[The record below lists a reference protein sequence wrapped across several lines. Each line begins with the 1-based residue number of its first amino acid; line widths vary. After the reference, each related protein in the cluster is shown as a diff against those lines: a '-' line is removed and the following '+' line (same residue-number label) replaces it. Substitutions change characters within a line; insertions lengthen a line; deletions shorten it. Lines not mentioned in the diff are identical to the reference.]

1 MNKVTKFHISY
12 IAADSSAYYHPRWDQ
27 AITAEIISDTK
38 EHAFDE
44 LGKILGKVNAPQANY
59 WAMKITKIEQI
70 LQSVD
75 TRDES

>member
-27 AITAEIISDTK
+27 AITAEILSDTK

-44 LGKILGKVNAPQANY
+44 LGKILGKVNAP
-59 WAMKITKIEQI
+59 
-70 LQSVD
+70 
-75 TRDES
+75 